1 MHSYTENTQTAGGQP
16 YDSRGQ
22 THHASSQ
29 IEQQVLMRPGGKR
42 PIDQSDQCPPI
53 PPSSSAQHGLASLA
67 NVGDGCAEEEFF
79 GYSNISSDSLFKSEH
94 KIYGGGP
101 VRGIPHNSQ
110 RPSRERSGSPLQLG
124 QAVHWRMRG
133 GAGPGGGY
141 GYMWSCEEFLK
152 LQWSRRGEAVT

>member
-1 MHSYTENTQTAGGQP
+1 
-16 YDSRGQ
+16 
-22 THHASSQ
+22 
-29 IEQQVLMRPGGKR
+29 MRPGGKR

-110 RPSRERSGSPLQLG
+110 RPSRERRVPSPVG
-124 QAVHWRMRG
+124 TGRAWRMRG
-133 GAGPGGGY
+133 GAVRGGFTISRMILALLY
-141 GYMWSCEEFLK
+141 CVSTPRAAIPPQEPRPARSAQPEASLVMAEKKPPAK
-152 LQWSRRGEAVT
+152 LVLQHQL